1 MRNQAILDSYSVQ
14 SENLFL
20 TYSCRQKVDDFLNG
34 VISFA
39 ICGLQFA
46 VYRECWVWLSV
57 KQAVSQRAAD
67 ALVEKDKHQSCFQP
81 LIGKPV
87 KITSALALQQSM
99 SFEFSQIIAQLSEGV
114 VFEIVSTGD
123 QLMDVGG
130 APSRHLSAT
139 MEQNFHQ
146 PNHAS
151 VVDLDP
157 WDFALARHNGQGQAL
172 EQSEVDMHVESLSL
186 ESREAVSD
194 LTEDLTHRGEVI
206 ESFLQMKVGKIVA
219 AHFASEES
227 QKLFVLFDKG
237 VLKVG
242 SQDVMTVLDSLQ
254 GRMKLALELFADALA
269 EELRDFVSAQKQKP
283 QLAGTLEEVSNGK
296 VALEDDVAAVFD
308 LADGVEAMKV
318 HRLSLPLRE
327 FWSQHKR
334 PVIEPLAD
342 ELWAKPIGSRLK
354 SLGVGNGKKSVVVFA
369 ELDCGT
375 FQFDLDEVMTVE
387 PIGGVKGQEGSHS
400 EHQGSQSRVADIK
413 VVVGEA
419 AAAFAQDLVIRI
431 SGGELGLSRAQGGS
445 LLHAL
450 EDEIDS
456 IALGSFHA
464 AQQRLDKLFL
474 LNPLLGPLDGNVMV
488 SGKPFHPALVVVRP
502 LSQHLFGNQRDA
514 HYVVKEVNHVLR
526 TRQHREITVDH
537 DTVETVVNK
546 NDQVAIQAHKRFHGP
561 SSRCFV

>member
-1 MRNQAILDSYSVQ
+1 M
-14 SENLFL
+14 
-20 TYSCRQKVDDFLNG
+20 
-34 VISFA
+34 
-39 ICGLQFA
+39 
-46 VYRECWVWLSV
+46 
-57 KQAVSQRAAD
+57 
-67 ALVEKDKHQSCFQP
+67 EKDKHQSCFQP
-81 LIGKPV
+81 LIGKPI

-99 SFEFSQIIAQLSEGV
+99 RFEFSQIIAQLREGV

-123 QLMDVGG
+123 ELMDVGG
-130 APSRHLSAT
+130 APSRHLSAA
-139 MEQNFHQ
+139 MEQHFHQ

-157 WDFALARHNGQGQAL
+157 WDFAFACHNGQGQAL
-172 EQSEVDMHVESLSL
+172 EQSEIDMYVEGLSL

-194 LTEDLTHRGEVI
+194 LTENLTHRGEVI
-206 ESFLQMKVGKIVA
+206 ESFLQMKVGEVVA

-227 QKLFVLFDKG
+227 KKLLVLFDKG
-237 VLKVG
+237 VLEVG

-254 GRMKLALELFADALA
+254 GRMQLALELFSDALT
-269 EELRDFVSAQKQKP
+269 EELRDFVSAQQQKP
-283 QLAGTLEEVSNGK
+283 QLTGALEEVSDREM
-296 VALEDDVAAVFD
+296 ALKDEVAAVFD
-308 LADGVEAMKV
+308 LANRVEARKV
-318 HRLSLPLRE
+318 HCLSLPLRE
-327 FWSQHKR
+327 FGSQHKG
-334 PVIEPLAD
+334 PVVEPLAD

-354 SLGVGNGKKSVVVFA
+354 SLGIGNRKKSIVVFA
-369 ELDCGT
+369 KLDCAP
-375 FQFDLDEVMTVE
+375 FQFYLDEVMAVE

-400 EHQGSQSRVADIK
+400 QHQGSQSGVADIK

-450 EDEIDS
+450 EDKVNP

-474 LNPLLGPLDGNVMV
+474 FNPLLSPLDGNVMV

-502 LSQHLFGNQRDA
+502 LSQHLFGNQRDT
-514 HYVVKEVNHVLR
+514 HDLVKEVNHVLR

-537 DTVETVVNK
+537 DTVETVIDK
-546 NDQVAIQAHKRFHGP
+546 NDQVAIQTHKRFHGP
-561 SSRCFV
+561 SSRWFV